1 MLFLTV
7 ENDLGEQLELTR
19 NRNFDVLEVSGLN
32 PPNAAINTYAISGMD
47 GTKFNSARVEQRNI
61 IILLNIHHSIEE
73 NRLTLYRFFRVKK
86 WLKLYVKTDT
96 RDVYIEGYVESF
108 ENSAFTDLQKPQISI
123 ICPQPFFLA
132 AVQDNVYFSE
142 SVPLSYSSPIK
153 SGFGNSSCTFVSSGT
168 ISFTESY
175 KSPFE
180 FPFSIP
186 SSGIEF
192 SRRSQIT
199 NLLLNAGEI
208 DIGMTIL
215 LHASASGVKNPVFY
229 NLTTQEYFGVDITM
243 QSGDLI
249 TICTETGKKSVTL
262 LRSGAVTNLLADRKT
277 GSSWVQLISGENRLS
292 FDVDEGQ
299 SNLDATVIARQMFE
313 GV

>member
-142 SVPLSYSSPIK
+142 SVPL
-153 SGFGNSSCTFVSSGT
+153 
-168 ISFTESY
+168 
-175 KSPFE
+175 FE

-215 LHASASGVKNPVFY
+215 LHASANGVKNPVFY

-262 LRSGAVTNLLADRKT
+262 LRSGTVTNLLADRKT

-292 FDVDEGQ
+292 FDAEEGQ
-299 SNLDATVIARQMFE
+299 SNLDASVIARQEFE

>member
-1 MLFLTV
+1 MFLTV
-7 ENDLGEQLELTR
+7 ENDLGEQLELTH

-61 IILLNIHHSIEE
+61 IILLNVHYPIEE

-86 WLKLYVKTDT
+86 WLKLYVKTNT
-96 RDVYIEGYVESF
+96 RDVYIEGYVENF

-123 ICPQPFFLA
+123 ICPHPFFLA

-142 SVPLSYSSPIK
+142 SVPL
-153 SGFGNSSCTFVSSGT
+153 
-168 ISFTESY
+168 
-175 KSPFE
+175 FE

-199 NLLLNAGEI
+199 NLLFNAGEI

-215 LHASASGVKNPVFY
+215 LHASANGVKNPVFY

-262 LRSGAVTNLLADRKT
+262 LRSGTVTNLLADRKT
-277 GSSWVQLISGENRLS
+277 GSSWVQLISGMNRLS
-292 FDVDEGQ
+292 FDAEEGQ

>member
-61 IILLNIHHSIEE
+61 IILLNLHHPIEE

-86 WLKLYVKTDT
+86 WLKIYVKTDT

-142 SVPLSYSSPIK
+142 SVPL
-153 SGFGNSSCTFVSSGT
+153 
-168 ISFTESY
+168 
-175 KSPFE
+175 FE
-180 FPFSIP
+180 FPFSI
-186 SSGIEF
+186 SSGGVEF
-192 SRRSQIT
+192 SSRSQIT
-199 NLLLNAGEI
+199 NLLFNAGEI

-262 LRSGAVTNLLADRKT
+262 LRSGSVTNLLVYRKT

-292 FDVDEGQ
+292 FDAEEGQ
-299 SNLDATVIARQMFE
+299 RNLDATVIARQKFE

>member
-142 SVPLSYSSPIK
+142 SVPL
-153 SGFGNSSCTFVSSGT
+153 
-168 ISFTESY
+168 
-175 KSPFE
+175 FE

>member
-61 IILLNIHHSIEE
+61 VILLNIHHPIEE

-86 WLKLYVKTDT
+86 WLKIYMKTDT

-142 SVPLSYSSPIK
+142 SVPL
-153 SGFGNSSCTFVSSGT
+153 
-168 ISFTESY
+168 
-175 KSPFE
+175 FE

-186 SSGIEF
+186 SGGAEF

-199 NLLLNAGEI
+199 NLLFNAGEI

-249 TICTETGKKSVTL
+249 TICTETGKKSATL
-262 LRSGAVTNLLADRKT
+262 LRSGSVTNLLVYRKT

-292 FDVDEGQ
+292 FDAEEGQ
-299 SNLDATVIARQMFE
+299 GNLDATVIARQKFQ